1 MKYLKGEREIIN
13 DCLFCHLLAK
23 NDDDE
28 TLIVYR
34 GQHSFVILNR
44 FPYNT
49 GHLMVIPVAHIATL
63 EDATVETTAE
73 MMALSQACLKALRS
87 IYVPQGFN
95 IGINIGDSAGAGI
108 PEHMHQHIV
117 PRWAGDTNFMST
129 VGEVRV
135 LPEELP
141 TTHQKLKETLPS
153 FL

>member
-23 NDDDE
+23 NNDEE
-28 TLIVYR
+28 TLIVHR
-34 GQHSFVILNR
+34 GEHCFVILNR

-49 GHLMVIPVAHIATL
+49 GHTMVIPNAHIATL
-63 EDATVETTAE
+63 EDATVAAVTELMTLT
-73 MMALSQACLKALRS
+73 QAS
-87 IYVPQGFN
+87 IRAMRAIYAPQGFN
-95 IGINIGDSAGAGI
+95 VGINIGDSAGAGI

-117 PRWAGDTNFMST
+117 PRWAGDTNFIST
-129 VGEVRV
+129 IGETRV

-141 TTHQKLKETLPS
+141 ETWQKLRAALPN